1 MKTNTKHN
9 QKRQYARVER
19 RVTRSM
25 TTPVARRLRP
35 LPSRVSLSPLVESIS
50 VKSKPTSQMTKGKQ
64 KRISVMKETTNRD
77 TTVMTWDDYPPAPPS
92 NSSIAS
98 DWLLNHPSIC
108 ATGPIEG
115 ETIELFRRLDYRL
128 RE

>member
-9 QKRQYARVER
+9 QKKQYARVER

-50 VKSKPTSQMTKGKQ
+50 VKSKPTSQMKGKQ
-64 KRISVMKETTNRD
+64 KRISVMKETTKRD

-108 ATGPIEG
+108 ASGPIEG

>member
-9 QKRQYARVER
+9 QKKQYARVER

-77 TTVMTWDDYPPAPPS
+77 TTVMTWDDYIRRPPMSHMNLEVP
-92 NSSIAS
+92 III
-98 DWLLNHPSIC
+98 LFQLNMGLVI
-108 ATGPIEG
+108 
-115 ETIELFRRLDYRL
+115 
-128 RE
+128 

>member
-9 QKRQYARVER
+9 QKKQYARVER

-50 VKSKPTSQMTKGKQ
+50 VKSKPTSQIKGKQ
-64 KRISVMKETTNRD
+64 KRISVMKETTNQD

-108 ATGPIEG
+108 ASGPIEG

>member
-1 MKTNTKHN
+1 MKTNTKHT
-9 QKRQYARVER
+9 QKKQYARVER

-50 VKSKPTSQMTKGKQ
+50 VKSKPTSQIKGKQ
-64 KRISVMKETTNRD
+64 KRISVMKETTKRD

-108 ATGPIEG
+108 ASGPIEG

>member
-9 QKRQYARVER
+9 QKKQYARVER

>member
-1 MKTNTKHN
+1 MKTNTKHT
-9 QKRQYARVER
+9 QKKQYARVDQ

-50 VKSKPTSQMTKGKQ
+50 VKSKPTSQMKGKQ

-108 ATGPIEG
+108 ASGPIEG

>member
-1 MKTNTKHN
+1 MKTEAKP
-9 QKRQYARVER
+9 QLKKPCARVQR
-19 RVTRSM
+19 QVTHSM
-25 TTPVARRLRP
+25 TTPVARILRP

-50 VKSKPTSQMTKGKQ
+50 VKSKPTSQIKGKQ

>member
-9 QKRQYARVER
+9 QKKQYARVER
-19 RVTRSM
+19 RVTRSK

-50 VKSKPTSQMTKGKQ
+50 VKSKPTSQMKGKQ
-64 KRISVMKETTNRD
+64 KRISVMKETTKRD

-115 ETIELFRRLDYRL
+115 ETIELFRHLDYRL
-128 RE
+128 CE